1 MPVIS
6 VRVDKRTYEALVKLA
21 EARGMSLYSFVKA
34 LLEAQVSSEV
44 SGEVSSQVSYQVSS
58 EVSYRE
64 LERKLSELTSKV
76 SYLEEKIQEL
86 LTTTASKTV
95 TSNTGN
101 ITTTSSGNVPSDVG
115 RGTTPQ
121 ATTTV
126 KAKSGERKRVIVFT
140 LEWAQQKGINIEEY
154 MTRREREGYL
164 CNEANRKVYCVWRE
178 DIEQLIVDL
187 NSAGAKMGEL
197 EKVLSGERLETAK
210 VAIEAGL
217 MWYDNK
223 EKRWRAPL

>member
-6 VRVDKRTYEALVKLA
+6 VRVDQRTYEALVKLA
-21 EARGMSLYSFVKA
+21 EARGMSLYSLVKT

-44 SGEVSSQVSYQVSS
+44 SGEVSSQVSYQ
-58 EVSYRE
+58 VSYRE

-86 LTTTASKTV
+86 LTSTASKATA
-95 TSNTGN
+95 STGN
-101 ITTTSSGNVPSDVG
+101 VADSSGGIQS
-115 RGTTPQ
+115 TAQ
-121 ATTTV
+121 S
-126 KAKSGERKRVIVFT
+126 KAKSGERKHVIVFT

-164 CNEANRKVYCVWRE
+164 CNETSGKVYCVWRE

-187 NSAGAKMGEL
+187 NNAGAKMGEL
-197 EKVLSGERLETAK
+197 DKVLGGEKLETAK